1 MNTAKPIG
9 VSEYYIKRI
18 AKGMEDYLWENLF
31 KSLFDTLKDNSVI
44 NSKSDLLNAIRT
56 GQIYYLDGAF
66 RSENKKFS
74 NVIATELELLGAR
87 FKYGAYYLPKAQIPV
102 DVLNIIGI
110 TQARASVKL
119 SAIDKILAKYL
130 TAVKIP
136 LDLFIKSTVNMA
148 FKKLEK
154 DILTEAIDK
163 KVPIIELGLA
173 TPKNTVN
180 PRKAKAVQEYFAKRN
195 KERDKLNDKINK
207 AKKEQKQAEKNADIK
222 KFNELTD
229 KISELTAKR
238 DEFNLQT
245 QANIPLLDVKID
257 DLAIDYRS
265 KKIAEDYTYN
275 MKYWIQKW
283 EAKNIIKMREDIVDM
298 YQKGA
303 RISAIQEYLEKRW
316 KIARD
321 KAKFLAENECGL
333 VSATV
338 QATMWQETGA
348 TKFVW
353 RRSVS
358 KEKRKLHKEYY
369 NKTFEFAN
377 PPIID
382 EKLGI
387 KGLPRQIWNCKCQMS
402 VVVPSIDEIMEARK
416 RNKNVI
422 RRITNAIKDCTQCDN
437 NPWRY
442 RRFGQ
447 GQTL

>member
-1 MNTAKPIG
+1 
-9 VSEYYIKRI
+9 
-18 AKGMEDYLWENLF
+18 
-31 KSLFDTLKDNSVI
+31 
-44 NSKSDLLNAIRT
+44 
-56 GQIYYLDGAF
+56 
-66 RSENKKFS
+66 
-74 NVIATELELLGAR
+74 
-87 FKYGAYYLPKAQIPV
+87 
-102 DVLNIIGI
+102 
-110 TQARASVKL
+110 
-119 SAIDKILAKYL
+119 
-130 TAVKIP
+130 
-136 LDLFIKSTVNMA
+136 
-148 FKKLEK
+148 
-154 DILTEAIDK
+154 
-163 KVPIIELGLA
+163 
-173 TPKNTVN
+173 
-180 PRKAKAVQEYFAKRN
+180 
-195 KERDKLNDKINK
+195 
-207 AKKEQKQAEKNADIK
+207 
-222 KFNELTD
+222 
-229 KISELTAKR
+229 
-238 DEFNLQT
+238 
-245 QANIPLLDVKID
+245 
-257 DLAIDYRS
+257 
-265 KKIAEDYTYN
+265 

-303 RISAIQEYLEKRW
+303 RISAIQEYIEKRW